1 MRGRYFAN
9 MGDLTKTPYR
19 GADLNSSLSIAEAQR
34 LQHSQPAMHQAR
46 AVRSVMLQQ
55 TPSRNQPQAS
65 CKHSPDLGL
74 TAPSPDRFVAFADK
88 PRCFR
93 ARQDFM
99 RIIDPINRLDTSNLF
114 GNRRQRLCNGQ
125 LVAHDDSS

>member
-9 MGDLTKTPYR
+9 TGDLTKTPYR

-114 GNRRQRLCNGQ
+114 GTPPTALQWSACR
-125 LVAHDDSS
+125 S